1 MPFKSK
7 AQQKWMF
14 ANHPD
19 MAKRWAEHTPDI
31 KELPETVKTAAELGR
46 HVAQMQKEAINFGGL
61 FRSFAGNAVKAP
73 TLLNAAERT
82 FASAAPAAA
91 HAAAPSAAAAASA
104 ARSAARAQAAAA
116 ARAQSAAA
124 RATKGLPNVGTEM
137 ENIMAA
143 GRGVKRVASGV
154 GGYFKDLAG
163 YGPKGNLEHVTKGM
177 FGAPGKAYMAPVGEN
192 IATSMAA
199 AMPGGTGSRLTQ
211 QAYNTVKGSLAGGA
225 GGYGAGGALDYGYTL
240 AGQEDPKWRDYLS
253 RAGTVAGG
261 LGGAASIA
269 GRSLP
274 QVFGRMPVDPWK
286 AGMNAFSRNYIAPFE
301 RNAGTIGQTALNTT
315 RMTKNLLFTP
325 KLKHV
330 YDKVLGP
337 KWGGI
342 AGDIEKGITAGT
354 GLVGTA
360 YAAGQADGYF
370 PQGKPAIFKNYTDHA
385 GDAYE
390 AAANTY
396 NNIYN
401 RATAPPPPAA
411 PRPPVARD
419 WGGTIT
425 RT

>member
-1 MPFKSK
+1 
-7 AQQKWMF
+7 MF

-61 FRSFAGNAVKAP
+61 IRSFAGNAVKAP
-73 TLLNAAERT
+73 TLLNAAEKT

-91 HAAAPSAAAAASA
+91 GAAARAAAPSAAAAASA

-124 RATKGLPNVGTEM
+124 RAAKGLPNVGTEM

-163 YGPKGNLEHVTKGM
+163 YGPKGNLEHVTQGM

-199 AMPGGTGSRLTQ
+199 AMPGGMGSRLRQ
-211 QAYNTVKGSLAGGA
+211 GAYNTVKGSLAGGA

-261 LGGAASIA
+261 LGGAASMV

-301 RNAGTIGQTALNTT
+301 RNAGTMGQTALNAT

-354 GLVGTA
+354 GLVGGA
-360 YAAGQADGYF
+360 YAAGQADGYL

-390 AAANTY
+390 AAANA
-396 NNIYN
+396 YN
-401 RATAPPPPAA
+401 RATAPPRPAA
-411 PRPPVARD
+411 PQPHAVRD
-419 WGGTIT
+419 WGGTIA

>member
-46 HVAQMQKEAINFGGL
+46 YVAQMQKEAINFGGL
-61 FRSFAGNAVKAP
+61 IRSFAGNAVKAP
-73 TLLNAAERT
+73 TLLNAAEKT

-91 HAAAPSAAAAASA
+91 RAAAPSAAAAASA

-116 ARAQSAAA
+116 ARAA

-143 GRGVKRVASGV
+143 GQGVKRVASGV

-163 YGPKGNLEHVTKGM
+163 YGPKGNLEHVTQGM

-199 AMPGGTGSRLTQ
+199 AMPGAMGSRLRQ
-211 QAYNTVKGSLAGGA
+211 GAYNTVKGSLAGGA
-225 GGYGAGGALDYGYTL
+225 GGYGVGGALDYGYTL

-253 RAGTVAGG
+253 RAGTAAGG
-261 LGGAASIA
+261 LGGAASMV

-286 AGMNAFSRNYIAPFE
+286 AGMNAFSRNAIAPFE
-301 RNAGTIGQTALNTT
+301 RNAGTMGQTALNAT

-354 GLVGTA
+354 GLVGGA
-360 YAAGQADGYF
+360 YAAGQADGYL

-390 AAANTY
+390 AAANA
-396 NNIYN
+396 YN
-401 RATAPPPPAA
+401 RATAPPRPAA
-411 PRPPVARD
+411 PQPHAVRD

>member
-31 KELPETVKTAAELGR
+31 KELPETVKTAAELGQ

-82 FASAAPAAA
+82 FGSAAPAVA

-116 ARAQSAAA
+116 ARAQAAAA
-124 RATKGLPNVGTEM
+124 RAAKALPNVGTTT

-143 GRGVKRVASGV
+143 GQGVKRVASGV

-163 YGPKGNLEHVTKGM
+163 YGPKGNLEHVTQGM

-192 IATSMAA
+192 IAKSMAT
-199 AMPGGTGSRLTQ
+199 AMPGGPGSHLAQ
-211 QAYNTVKGSLAGGA
+211 GAYNTVKGSLAGAA

-261 LGGAASIA
+261 LGGATSMA

-286 AGMNAFSRNYIAPFE
+286 AGMNAFSRNVIAPFE
-301 RNAGTIGQTALNTT
+301 RNTGTMGQTALNAT

-390 AAANTY
+390 AAANA
-396 NNIYN
+396 YN
-401 RATAPPPPAA
+401 RATAPPRPAA
-411 PRPPVARD
+411 PQPHAVRD
-419 WGGTIT
+419 WGGTIA